1 MPSTWPQTTLTMLL
15 AGGQGERLY
24 PLTKKRA
31 KPAVPFAGLYRIIDF
46 TLSNCLNTGLKR
58 TYVLTQHQS
67 LSLDR
72 HLRMAWSILHP
83 ELGEFIQPVPPQLQL
98 VSRWYAGTAD
108 AVFQNLYLLEED
120 RPKNVLVVSGD
131 HIYRMDYGPMIQFH
145 IERNA
150 DVTLASTQASLE
162 EATRMGVLEV
172 DAAAR
177 ITGWAEKPAHPKP
190 LPDDPT
196 RALVNM
202 GVYVFKTEPLV
213 RALIADAKQESKHD
227 FGHNIIPAIARGGRA
242 YAFDV
247 MARCPVE
254 QHYWQDVGT
263 LDSYFDA
270 HMNLLVPKPSFNLH
284 MADWPIRTY
293 SGQHPPA
300 MIRNIEGHE
309 ARASDSI
316 IAPGA
321 AIVGGSVRRCI
332 LSPATFVGPGAV
344 VEDAILMPGVKIG
357 EGAFV
362 RRAIVDENVVVPAG
376 MEVGRD
382 PAADRRRFDITEGGV
397 AVVPEGTVLA

>member
-1 MPSTWPQTTLTMLL
+1 MPSSWTEATLTMLL

-46 TLSNCLNTGLKR
+46 TLSNCLNSGLKR

-120 RPKNVLVVSGD
+120 RPRNVLVVSGD
-131 HIYRMDYGPMIQFH
+131 HIYRMDYGPLIQFH
-145 IERNA
+145 VERDA
-150 DVTLASTQASLE
+150 DVTLATTHAALD

-172 DAAAR
+172 DATAR
-177 ITGWAEKPAHPKP
+177 ITGWAEKPAQPRP
-190 LPDDPT
+190 LPGDAT

-202 GVYVFKTEPLV
+202 GVYVFKTAPLV
-213 RALIADAKQESKHD
+213 RAVIADAKQESRHD
-227 FGHNIIPAIARGGRA
+227 FGHNIIPALAAGGRA
-242 YAFDV
+242 FAFDV
-247 MARCPVE
+247 IARCPAT

-263 LDSYFDA
+263 LDSYFAA
-270 HMNLLVPKPSFNLH
+270 HMDLLQPQPSFNLH
-284 MADWPIRTY
+284 MPEWPVRTY

-300 MIRNIEGHE
+300 MIRNVAGHE

-316 IAPGA
+316 LAPGSTVA
-321 AIVGGSVRRCI
+321 GGTVRRCV
-332 LSPATFVGPGAV
+332 LSPGAFVGPGAL
-344 VEDAILMPGVKIG
+344 VEDAILMPGAKIG
-357 EGAFV
+357 ESSTV

-376 MEVGRD
+376 MAVGCD
-382 PAADRRRFDITEGGV
+382 VGADRRRFDVTEEGV
-397 AVVPEGTVLA
+397 VIVPEGTVWG

>member
-1 MPSTWPQTTLTMLL
+1 MRSGWAETTLTMLL

-46 TLSNCLNTGLKR
+46 TLSNCLNSGLKR

-120 RPKNVLVVSGD
+120 RPRNVLVVSGD
-131 HIYRMDYGPMIQFH
+131 HIYRMDYGPLIQFH
-145 IERNA
+145 IECDA
-150 DVTLASTQASLE
+150 DVTLASTQTSLD

-172 DAAAR
+172 DATAR
-177 ITGWAEKPAHPKP
+177 ITGWAEKPAQPKP
-190 LPDDPT
+190 LPDDPA

-202 GVYVFKTEPLV
+202 GVYVFKTAPLV
-213 RALIADAKQESKHD
+213 RAVIADAKRESRHD
-227 FGHNIIPAIARGGRA
+227 FGHDIIPAIAAGGRA
-242 YAFDV
+242 YSFDV
-247 MARCPVE
+247 IARCPAA

-263 LDSYFDA
+263 LDSYFTA
-270 HMNLLVPKPSFNLH
+270 HMDLLRPHPSFNLY
-284 MADWPIRTY
+284 MPDWPIRTY

-300 MIRNIEGHE
+300 MIRNVAGHE

-316 IAPGA
+316 LAPGSTVA
-321 AIVGGSVRRCI
+321 GGTVRRCV
-332 LSPATFVGPGAV
+332 LSPGTFVGPGAV
-344 VEDAILMPGVKIG
+344 VEDAILMPGVKVG
-357 EGAFV
+357 EGATV
-362 RRAIVDENVVVPAG
+362 RRAIVDERVVIPSG
-376 MEVGRD
+376 MEIGLD
-382 PAADRRRFDITEGGV
+382 PAVDRRRFDVTEGGV
-397 AVVPEGTVLA
+397 AIVPEGTVLA